1 MNEFNKDYD
10 KDINKNPKDI
20 TNTYFKKDSIELDN
34 YQNNL
39 LALSPK
45 KKNNRKRGSQRIKRY
60 NSISINN
67 QNALM
72 LKEIALFGPKKFV
85 DLNIIKYLDK
95 KSKKFMEELA
105 ILNKNNKYR
114 DLLEKGAIVNF
125 LIKHNLKQEV
135 NNDLE
140 HFDININKYINN
152 ILDHISLKEYG
163 YKDIIYYDNDIPD
176 YFYYILNES
185 YVGEYILNIKEEE
198 MDFENYF
205 LYLYDLYK
213 TYEKYKNKRDFLL
226 KINKFD
232 VSEDTFI
239 DSHLIRKIVDENG
252 SIYSIFSYSDV
263 KDAKEIIVKSKMY
276 NLYKKNEK
284 DFEILT
290 KENDIK
296 YKEEIVK
303 IHKDY
308 GLDLS
313 ILNFDKV
320 VTYEEISSQR
330 YFTSFNNSIN
340 TDESFQHYL
349 RLLNNTDKNKIKKI
363 SYQKNKNYKKFEYFG
378 NFPYPPKNK
387 EIITRGKIV
396 RNETD
401 CTLVLCFNKSIYTN
415 HIANL
420 LKDENDKNITLF
432 HEGYIFKDVNREYFI
447 KKIYKNFKLNINYK
461 GDIIFNQDKKNNS
474 LIMIKEGIIELQ
486 MQNISLFELGKKIIE
501 IKELLLQKLKDYKM
515 HHDLIVNLSKL
526 EIEHDTGLQLDII
539 KELISKKLNIIFSR
553 CNKGFFGEYE
563 CFFDIP
569 SLLTGIVV
577 SENSEVYV
585 YPFEKYKKLN
595 IHSTS
600 LQDKF
605 RKFSFN
611 KLINILKRMYNI
623 YNSYWRL
630 LFSQYTD
637 KLNEDMK
644 KNKDNNIPKSLN
656 LANND
661 KLNINNIS
669 SNNIQLN
676 ELENSINENLNISLN
691 INKSNANNNSNYHIE
706 ENPDLARNN
715 NANLYSEIKLNMPTP
730 YITHTLYNERLKEII
745 KDNNNS
751 KKISKI
757 LESSKNTKINIK
769 NVIENKPKHEKKIKI
784 KQWDFSWQEKKQKFL
799 QLEKFKL
806 KNVEID
812 FVKTSKDFVLTKEN
826 YKNCR
831 NKTKNNSNS
840 TNKNKN
846 SKLSLS
852 TKINKKKLYNIVL
865 PPILQKT
872 ERNHQSSTKYFG
884 LKNIDFR
891 KNMTND
897 NYFYNDNKQNEDIQ
911 YLNTNYDKRKDK
923 INNFDIKKVSIHFLK
938 TRKNM
943 NKNILNKEE
952 NMGSWGEYYN
962 MDH

>member
-10 KDINKNPKDI
+10 KDTNKNPKDM
-20 TNTYFKKDSIELDN
+20 TKMYFKKESIEINN
-34 YQNNL
+34 YQNNM

-45 KKNNRKRGSQRIKRY
+45 KRNNKKKASQRTKRY
-60 NSISINN
+60 HSISINN

-72 LKEIALFGPKKFV
+72 LKEIALFGPKKYV
-85 DLNIIKYLDK
+85 DLKIVKYLDR
-95 KSKKFMEELA
+95 KSKKFMDELT

-114 DLLEKGAIVNF
+114 DSLEKGTIVNF
-125 LIKHNLKQEV
+125 LIKHNLKHEV

-140 HFDININKYINN
+140 YFDININKYINN
-152 ILDHISLKEYG
+152 ILDHITLKEYG
-163 YKDIIYYDNDIPD
+163 YQDIIYYDNDTPD

-185 YVGEYILNIKEEE
+185 YVGEYNLNIKEEE

-213 TYEKYKNKRDFLL
+213 TYEKFKNKRDFLL
-226 KINKFD
+226 KLNKFD
-232 VSEDTFI
+232 ISEDTFI
-239 DSHLIRKIVDENG
+239 DSHLIRKIVDENEN
-252 SIYSIFSYSDV
+252 IYSLSSYSDV
-263 KDAKEIIVKSKMY
+263 KDAKEIIVKCKIY

-284 DFEILT
+284 DFEILS
-290 KENDIK
+290 KENDKK

-308 GLDLS
+308 ELDLS
-313 ILNFDKV
+313 VLNYDKV

-330 YFTSFNNSIN
+330 YFTSFNNSIR

-363 SYQKNKNYKKFEYFG
+363 SYKKEKNYKKFEYFG

-396 RNETD
+396 RSETD
-401 CTLVLCFNKSIYTN
+401 CTLVLCFNKSIYCNNIT
-415 HIANL
+415 NL

-447 KKIYKNFKLNINYK
+447 KKIFKNFKLNVKYK
-461 GDIIFNQDKKNNS
+461 GDIIFNQDKQCNS
-474 LIMIKEGIIELQ
+474 LIMLKEGIIELQ
-486 MQNISLFELGKKIIE
+486 MQNISLFELGTKIIE
-501 IKELLLQKLKDYKM
+501 IKGLLIQKLRDYKM
-515 HHDLIVNLSKL
+515 NNDLITNISQL
-526 EIEHDTGLQLDII
+526 EMEHDTGLQLDIV
-539 KELISKKLNIIFSR
+539 KELISKKLNIVFSR

-563 CFFDIP
+563 CFFGLP
-569 SLLTGIVV
+569 SLLTGVVV

-600 LQDKF
+600 LQDKL

-623 YNSYWRL
+623 YNSYWRI

-637 KLNEDMK
+637 KINEDMN
-644 KNKDNNIPKSLN
+644 KNSNNINQINSNK
-656 LANND
+656 ANTDN
-661 KLNINNIS
+661 LNINNL
-669 SNNIQLN
+669 NNNSIQLN
-676 ELENSINENLNISLN
+676 ELEKSTNENLNMSPN
-691 INKSNANNNSNYHIE
+691 INDTNNNNIYHIE
-706 ENPDLARNN
+706 ENPDSIRNN
-715 NANLYSEIKLNMPTP
+715 NANVYPEIKLNMPSP
-730 YITHTLYNERLKEII
+730 YTTHTLYNERLKEII
-745 KDNNNS
+745 KDNNNQ

-757 LESSKNTKINIK
+757 LESTKNIK
-769 NVIENKPKHEKKIKI
+769 NLAETNPKQEKKIKI
-784 KQWDFSWQEKKQKFL
+784 KQWDFSWQDKIQKSL
-799 QLEKFKL
+799 HLEKFKL
-806 KNVEID
+806 KNLEID
-812 FVKTSKDFVLTKEN
+812 FVQTSKDFVLTKEN
-826 YKNCR
+826 
-831 NKTKNNSNS
+831 NKS
-840 TNKNKN
+840 NKNKTNNNTN
-846 SKLSLS
+846 SSKKNKNNKLSLS

-865 PPILQKT
+865 PPIIQHT
-872 ERNHQSSTKYFG
+872 ERNLETKTKYFG
-884 LKNIDFR
+884 LKNYDFR
-891 KNMTND
+891 RNMTND
-897 NYFYNDNKQNEDIQ
+897 NYFNNDNKQNEDVK

-923 INNFDIKKVSIHFLK
+923 INNFDIKKVSINFLK

-952 NMGSWGEYYN
+952 NIGSYGEYY
-962 MDH
+962 